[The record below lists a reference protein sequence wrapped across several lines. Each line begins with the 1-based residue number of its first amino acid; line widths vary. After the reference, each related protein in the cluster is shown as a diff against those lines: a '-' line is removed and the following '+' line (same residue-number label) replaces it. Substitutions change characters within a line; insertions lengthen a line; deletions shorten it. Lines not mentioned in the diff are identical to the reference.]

1 MMTSC
6 SCYLRAELCEAKAS
20 ECTDLAMSADW
31 LSMAREWRRLGDDE
45 SVQVTTARLMHGPQ
59 D

>member
-1 MMTSC
+1 
-6 SCYLRAELCEAKAS
+6 
-20 ECTDLAMSADW
+20 MSADW